1 MIGAMLSDVAVAVE
15 AAEVAFHVLIA
26 EGLTREALLNGKA
39 Q

>member
-1 MIGAMLSDVAVAVE
+1 MIVAMLSAVAVAVE
-15 AAEVAFHVLIA
+15 AAEVAVYVLIA